1 MSFALTPTPDRHRRN
16 RPRGWTRRKAL
27 CTRAVLGALLALQ
40 CTLVGCSFT
49 PSGTGEERSRLA
61 AANRNYSTPFERR
74 NLPPLPPE
82 PTWRDVLH
90 RAFLASGEL
99 EALYF
104 DWKAALER
112 VPIAAAYPNTN
123 VMVGYSYAFSSE
135 SMKTFDRMTFSAGF
149 DAMENLA
156 LPPKVAQAARVAL
169 DEARTAGQRFR
180 AAKFDLQQRVLS
192 DWADY
197 ALLAEKTRL
206 QREQVGLL
214 RLMLETASIR
224 LRTGGSSNE
233 TLQLQIALHTAENEL
248 DNTQA
253 ELAATGAGL
262 AALLALPPQSPLPL
276 PAALPEARPL
286 PAGDDALLVLAAERN
301 PQLSVLA
308 RQVQGRRNALE
319 LARLQWLPDINPSL
333 AFTGG
338 VMQVVGA
345 GVMLPTTFDEI
356 RGTIAESRA
365 MLRASQ
371 AMLRQ
376 ARQDQAAAFV
386 ATLIA
391 LRNSERQ
398 AVLLQTQILPL
409 AERLLE
415 NLRQAYTTDS
425 AAFTEVLEAQR
436 TVIDLRLAIAEVR
449 AEREKLLA
457 RIESLTGTDV
467 ETLPAPAP
475 QHSPREASAS
485 PGTSTSELAE
495 GI

>member
-1 MSFALTPTPDRHRRN
+1 MSCAPAPIPDRHRRN
-16 RPRGWTRRKAL
+16 RPRGWTRCKAL
-27 CTRAVLGALLALQ
+27 GLRVALGALLAPA
-40 CTLVGCSFT
+40 GCSFT
-49 PSGTGEERSRLA
+49 PPGTGREQSRLA
-61 AANRNYSTPFERR
+61 AANRSYSTPFERR
-74 NLPPLPPE
+74 NLPALPPE

-123 VMVGYSYAFSSE
+123 LMVGYSYAFSSE

-149 DAMENLA
+149 DTMENLS

-169 DEARTAGQRFR
+169 DEARTAGERFR

-192 DWADY
+192 DWTDY
-197 ALLAEKTRL
+197 ALLAEKNRL
-206 QREQVGLL
+206 QREQVSLL
-214 RLMLETASIR
+214 RLMLETAPTR
-224 LRTGGSSNE
+224 LRAGGSSNE
-233 TLQLQIALHTAENEL
+233 TLQLQIALHTAENDL
-248 DNTQA
+248 NNTQA
-253 ELAATGAGL
+253 ELAAAGAGL
-262 AALLALPPQSPLPL
+262 AAMLALPPQSPPPP
-276 PAALPEARPL
+276 PAALPEQRPL
-286 PAGDDALLVLAAERN
+286 PAGDDALLVLATERN

-308 RQVQGRRNALE
+308 RQVQGRRDALE

-338 VMQVVGA
+338 VMQVIGI

-376 ARQDQAAAFV
+376 TRQDQAAAFV

-398 AVLLQTQILPL
+398 VSLLQIQILPL
-409 AERLLE
+409 AQRLLE
-415 NLRQAYTTDS
+415 NLRRAYATDS
-425 AAFTEVLEAQR
+425 AGFTEVLDAQR
-436 TVIDLRLAIAEVR
+436 MLIDLRLAISEVR

-457 RIESLTGTDV
+457 QIESLTGTDI
-467 ETLPAPAP
+467 ETLAAPIP
-475 QHSPREASAS
+475 QHSTREASQA
-485 PGTSTSELAE
+485 PPSTSASEPSE

>member
-1 MSFALTPTPDRHRRN
+1 
-16 RPRGWTRRKAL
+16 
-27 CTRAVLGALLALQ
+27 VLGIPLALA
-40 CTLVGCSFT
+40 GCSFI
-49 PSGTGEERSRLA
+49 PQGTGQERSRLA
-61 AANRNYSTPFERR
+61 AANRGYGTPFERR
-74 NLPPLPPE
+74 NLPALPLE

-90 RAFLASGEL
+90 RAFLTSGEL

-112 VPIAAAYPNTN
+112 VPVAAAYPNTN
-123 VMVGYSYAFSSE
+123 LMVGYSYAFSSE
-135 SMKTFDRMTFSAGF
+135 SMKTFDRMTFSTAF
-149 DAMENLA
+149 DSMENLS

-192 DWADY
+192 DWTDY

-214 RLMLETASIR
+214 RLMFETASNR
-224 LRTGGSSNE
+224 LRAGGSSNE
-233 TLQLQIALHTAENEL
+233 TLQLQIALYTAENDL
-248 DNTQA
+248 NNTQA
-253 ELAATGAGL
+253 ELAAAGAEL
-262 AALLALPPQSPLPL
+262 AAMLALPPRSPPPP
-276 PAALPEARPL
+276 PAALPEPRPL
-286 PAGDDALLVLAAERN
+286 PVDDAALFALAVDRN

-308 RQVQGRRNALE
+308 RQVQGRRDALE

-338 VMQVVGA
+338 VMQVIGA
-345 GVMLPTTFDEI
+345 SVVLPTTFAEI
-356 RGTIAESRA
+356 RGAIAESRA

-386 ATLIA
+386 ATLVA

-398 AVLLQTQILPL
+398 AALLQTQILPV
-409 AERLLE
+409 AQHLLE
-415 NLRQAYTTDS
+415 NLRRAYATDS
-425 AAFTEVLEAQR
+425 VVFADVLEAQR
-436 TVIDLRLAIAEVR
+436 TLVDLRLAIAEVR

-457 RIESLTGTDV
+457 GIESLTGTDV
-467 ETLPAPAP
+467 ETLAAPTP
-475 QHSPREASAS
+475 QQSVREASPS
-485 PGTSTSELAE
+485 PLSTSTSELSE